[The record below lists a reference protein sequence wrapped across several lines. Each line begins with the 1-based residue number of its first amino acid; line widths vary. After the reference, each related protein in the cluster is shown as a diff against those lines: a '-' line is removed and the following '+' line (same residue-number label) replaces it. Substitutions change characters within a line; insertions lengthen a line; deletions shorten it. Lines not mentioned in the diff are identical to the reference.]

1 MLDRTTLDRILPLH
15 RASYDLLR
23 WVSKSLDSGGLSF
36 TTVHRDMGAGDAAAD
51 WLTRNY
57 GSLPPACRPALADVR
72 PFGFLLASYLQTS
85 FELPRR
91 PMPYPVPSCCCECCG
106 YLASGRRL
114 VVRSPSTRDVGQAHR
129 LKAIWLKEL
138 ARESGAAF
146 DAEAERVFFSDKRL
160 SHELA
165 FVAYAAELV
174 RRSEFASQ
182 GHGVLALWRAIA
194 WRDGRPIRGFELTTD
209 RVLVAQQATVDG
221 LQGAP
226 CREMN
231 AFSTPMPR

>member
-1 MLDRTTLDRILPLH
+1 MLDRTTLERILPLH

-23 WVSKSLDSGGLSF
+23 WVSKNLDSGGLSF
-36 TTVHRDMGAGDAAAD
+36 ATVHRNMGAGDAAAD

-72 PFGFLLASYLQTS
+72 PLGFLLASYLSTS
-85 FELPRR
+85 FELPSR
-91 PMPYPVPSCCCECCG
+91 PVPYLVTSCCCDCCG

-114 VVRSPSTRDVGQAHR
+114 VVRTPSTKDAGQAHR
-129 LKAIWLKEL
+129 LKAIRLKEL
-138 ARESGAAF
+138 AEESGVAF
-146 DAEAERVFFSDKRL
+146 DAEVERAFFSDRQL

-182 GHGVLALWRAIA
+182 GHGVLALWRSIA
-194 WRDGRPIRGFELTTD
+194 WKDGHPIKLFELSTD
-209 RVLVAQQATVDG
+209 RVLEAQQAAIHG
-221 LQGAP
+221 LRTAAGV
-226 CREMN
+226 
-231 AFSTPMPR
+231 

>member
-1 MLDRTTLDRILPLH
+1 MHDRTTLDRILRLH

-36 TTVHRDMGAGDAAAD
+36 ATVHRNMGAGDAAAD
-51 WLTRNY
+51 WLTQNY
-57 GSLPPACRPALADVR
+57 GSLPPACRPALEDLR
-72 PFGFLLASYLQTS
+72 PFGFLLASYLSTS
-85 FELPRR
+85 FELPSR
-91 PMPYPVPSCCCECCG
+91 PVPYLVTSCCCDCCG

-114 VVRSPSTRDVGQAHR
+114 VVRTPSAKDVGQAHR

-138 ARESGAAF
+138 AEESGVAF
-146 DAEAERVFFSDKRL
+146 DTEVEGAFFSDRQR

-182 GHGVLALWRAIA
+182 GHGVLALWRSIA
-194 WRDGRPIRGFELTTD
+194 WKDGHPIKRFELTTG
-209 RVLVAQQATVDG
+209 RVLEAQQATIHG
-221 LQGAP
+221 LRTAAGL
-226 CREMN
+226 
-231 AFSTPMPR
+231 